1 MKLRA
6 LEISEVNSYIKR
18 VLTNDAILYNLKVKG
33 EISNF
38 KVHSSGNV
46 YLSLKDEKSKINC
59 VIFKSNYNKDLQV
72 DNGSKVIAHGYIS
85 LYERDGSYQ
94 LYINDIE
101 IEGLGDLY
109 IEFNKLKEQLSKEG
123 LFDVKYKKTIPKIPK
138 SIGVITSETGAV
150 IRDIINVIK
159 RRYPKVNIK
168 LYPVK
173 VQGQQS
179 KYDICEGIKFFNKE
193 KNVDTI
199 IVGRGGGSIEE
210 LWSFNE
216 EMVAREVF
224 NSKIP
229 IISAV
234 GHETDV
240 TIADYV
246 SDLRAPTPSAAAE
259 LAVWDYRIF
268 ENRISEYRFKIE
280 RQMAQRISYKRM
292 QLLNYQTKLKYMHP
306 GNKIREQRQRYVD
319 MYDRMCMLMEQ
330 KILKSRHRL
339 AICIERMNGLS
350 PLGKLNQG
358 YSYVEA
364 ETGQGKQ
371 VVKSITQVKKD
382 DQLSVYVTDGMIRVT
397 VDDAKEV
404 TYGENKINR

>member
-18 VLTNDAILYNLKVKG
+18 ILTNDAILYNLKVKG

-59 VIFKSNYNKDLQV
+59 VIFKNNYNKDLHL
-72 DNGSKVIAHGYIS
+72 DNGSKVIANGYIS

-101 IEGLGDLY
+101 IEGLGNLY
-109 IEFNKLKEQLSKEG
+109 IEFNKLKEQLSEEG
-123 LFDVKYKKTIPKIPK
+123 LFDIKYKKSIPSMPK

-168 LYPVK
+168 LYPVN
-173 VQGQQS
+173 VQGSQS
-179 KYDICEGIKFFNKE
+179 KYDICEGIKFFNNKN
-193 KNVDTI
+193 NVDII

-216 EMVAREVF
+216 EIVAREVF

-234 GHETDV
+234 GHETDF
-240 TIADYV
+240 TICDFVADM
-246 SDLRAPTPSAAAE
+246 RAPTPSAAAE
-259 LAVWDYRIF
+259 IATPNLVDLEYKLDNIKDRLNGSVINQVNLDK
-268 ENRISEYRFKIE
+268 NRIDYVFEKIGNYLKLYTIKDKITQIDKIYDKINFEIENTISIESER
-280 RQMAQRISYKRM
+280 
-292 QLLNYQTKLKYMHP
+292 LKNT
-306 GNKIREQRQRYVD
+306 GI
-319 MYDRMCMLMEQ
+319 
-330 KILKSRHRL
+330 ILH
-339 AICIERMNGLS
+339 NLS
-350 PLGKLNQG
+350 PLATLDRG
-358 YSYVEA
+358 YSIVHKEGEIINSIKQIKLKEELDIKLRDGNIKCNVE
-364 ETGQGKQ
+364 
-371 VVKSITQVKKD
+371 SIED
-382 DQLSVYVTDGMIRVT
+382 E
-397 VDDAKEV
+397 EV
-404 TYGENKINR
+404 

>member
-33 EISNF
+33 EISNL

-59 VIFKSNYNKDLQV
+59 VIFKNNYNKDLHL
-72 DNGSKVIAHGYIS
+72 DNGSKVIANGFIS

-101 IEGLGDLY
+101 IEGLGNLY

-123 LFDVKYKKTIPKIPK
+123 LFDIKYKKSIPTMPK

-168 LYPVK
+168 LYPVN
-173 VQGQQS
+173 VQGHQS
-179 KYDICEGIKFFNKE
+179 KYDICDGIKFFNKE
-193 KNVDTI
+193 NNVDTI

-216 EMVAREVF
+216 EIVAREVF

-234 GHETDV
+234 GHETDF
-240 TIADYV
+240 TICDFVADM
-246 SDLRAPTPSAAAE
+246 RAPTPSAAAE
-259 LAVWDYRIF
+259 IATPNLVDLEYKLENIKNRLTRSMMNQVNF
-268 ENRISEYRFKIE
+268 DKNRIDYVFEKISNYLKLYTIKDKITQIDKIYDKINFEIENTISIENE
-280 RQMAQRISYKRM
+280 R
-292 QLLNYQTKLKYMHP
+292 LKNI
-306 GNKIREQRQRYVD
+306 GT
-319 MYDRMCMLMEQ
+319 
-330 KILKSRHRL
+330 ILH
-339 AICIERMNGLS
+339 NLS
-350 PLGKLNQG
+350 PLATLDRG
-358 YSYVEA
+358 YSIVHKNNEIVNSIEQIRLKENLDIKLKDGNIKCSVE
-364 ETGQGKQ
+364 
-371 VVKSITQVKKD
+371 SIE
-382 DQLSVYVTDGMIRVT
+382 G
-397 VDDAKEV
+397 KEV
-404 TYGENKINR
+404 